1 MFDFLTIDFVRHFPV
16 IAVMGLFLC
25 AFLVEIFG
33 AKNKYIRNTIVLV
46 AAFGAF
52 ALITSLVKPVLFDG
66 EILAYWMGNWEPVS
80 GYAIGIGYEIDALNM
95 FFALLVV
102 TTILLAAIY
111 SIKYMARDHHL
122 GHYYTLFLMLSGSVL
137 GLVLTG
143 DIFNMFV
150 MIEIMTFASVAL
162 TAFRNNK
169 FGSLEA
175 AFKYLI
181 IGSIGSSMTLAG
193 IALLYAQC
201 HTLNM
206 AQISAVLGSGALSPT
221 SICAFALMFAG
232 FGVKSYIVPFHAPA
246 ADAYMTAPTS
256 ISMVFSG
263 MVNKAGVYGMIRLVY
278 VIFRAMDI
286 TPIQLFLVTFGTITM
301 FIGVTMALA
310 QHDFKRLL
318 AFHSISQI
326 GYVITAVSL
335 CTALGLEAGLF
346 HAMNHTLFKGLL
358 FLTAG
363 AVLYA
368 AGTTDLDKL
377 GGLAKKM
384 PKTAVCFLIGAFS
397 ISGLPPFNGF
407 ASKWMIYQATFEK
420 ATTTGNFAYA
430 FVTVVALVVSVMTL
444 ASFIKVTQAVFFGQ
458 LPANLRDVKEVP
470 LLMRIP
476 MWIMSALCIL
486 TGVFYNFVQQH
497 ILVPAAN
504 AAFGVTK
511 YIDSMMGE
519 GTAAASGISDYAV
532 QGVEGIVSIWNPKL
546 WLILFAIVLIAVFIV
561 ILTGDNTRGRVLE
574 KSEEDSEDGKYATFF
589 GGEKSAHS
597 HVSGSDLF
605 WGFKHDFKGY
615 FKFIQGMHSGVVND
629 YALWVV
635 VGAALIVVFMF
646 ATFMFI

>member
-1 MFDFLTIDFVRHFPV
+1 MINMQHFPV

-33 AKNKYIRNTIVLV
+33 AKNKYVRNTIAL
-46 AAFGAF
+46 AASFGAF
-52 ALITSLVKPVLFDG
+52 ALIAALVKPVLIDG
-66 EILAYWMGNWEPVS
+66 GIISYWMGSWEPVS
-80 GYAIGIGYEIDALNM
+80 GYAIGIGYELDALNM

-169 FGSLEA
+169 TGALEA
-175 AFKYLI
+175 GFKYLI
-181 IGSIGSSMTLAG
+181 VGSIGSSMTLAG

-206 AQISAVLGSGALSPT
+206 AQISAALASGLTPT
-221 SICAFALMFAG
+221 SILAFALMFAG
-232 FGVKSYIVPFHAPA
+232 FGVKSYLVPFHAPA

-278 VIFRAMDI
+278 IIFRAMEL
-286 TPIQLFLVTFGTITM
+286 PALQLMLATFGTVTM
-301 FIGVTMALA
+301 FVGVTMALA

-326 GYVITAVSL
+326 GYVITAIGLATV
-335 CTALGLEAGLF
+335 LGLEAGLF

-368 AGTTDLDKL
+368 TGTTDLDKL
-377 GGLAKKM
+377 GGLSKKM
-384 PKTAVCFLIGAFS
+384 PKTTICFLIGAFS

-407 ASKWMIYQATFEK
+407 ASKWMIYQSTYQK
-420 ATTTGNFAYA
+420 AAETGNFAYA
-430 FVTVVALVVSVMTL
+430 FVTIVALVVSVMTL

-458 LPANLRDVKEVP
+458 LPETLKDTKEAP
-470 LLMRIP
+470 LSMRIP

-486 TGVFYNFVQQH
+486 TGVFYSFVEKF
-497 ILVPAAN
+497 LLAPAAK
-504 AAFGVTK
+504 AALNVTN
-511 YIDSMMGE
+511 YIDKMMGE
-519 GTAAASGISDYAV
+519 GTAAAAGMVDYAANDV
-532 QGVEGIVSIWNPKL
+532 VLTLWNPVL
-546 WLILFAIVLIAVFIV
+546 WLVLFAIVLIAVCIV
-561 ILTGDNTRGRVLE
+561 ILTGDKTRGRVLA
-574 KSEEDSEDGKYATFF
+574 KSAADSEDGKYATFF
-589 GGEKSAHS
+589 GGEQSTHS
-597 HVSGSDLF
+597 HVAGSDLF

-629 YALWVV
+629 YALYAV
-635 VGAALIVVFMF
+635 VGAALITVLMFVFVH
-646 ATFMFI
+646 

>member
-1 MFDFLTIDFVRHFPV
+1 MLNFFTLENVKHFPV

-33 AKNKYIRNTIVLV
+33 AKNKYVRNTIVLI
-46 AAFGAF
+46 AAAGVF
-52 ALITSLVKPVLFDG
+52 ALIASLIKPVLIDG
-66 EILAYWMGNWEPVS
+66 EILTYWMGNWEPVS

-143 DIFNMFV
+143 DVFNMFV

-169 FGSLEA
+169 FGALEA
-175 AFKYLI
+175 GFKYLI

-206 AQISAVLGSGALSPT
+206 AQISAALTNNLTPT
-221 SICAFALMFAG
+221 TILAFALMFAG

-246 ADAYMTAPTS
+246 AEAYMTAPTS

-278 VIFRAMDI
+278 VIFRAMDLE
-286 TPIQLFLVTFGTITM
+286 PLQLILATFGTVTM
-301 FIGVTMALA
+301 FVGVTMALA

-326 GYVITAVSL
+326 GYVITAIGLATV
-335 CTALGLEAGLF
+335 LGLEAGLF

-377 GGLAKKM
+377 GGLSKKM
-384 PKTAVCFLIGAFS
+384 PKTTICFLIGAFS

-407 ASKWMIYQATFEK
+407 ASKWMIYQATYEK
-420 ATTTGNFAYA
+420 AAQSGNFAYA
-430 FVTVVALVVSVMTL
+430 FVTIVALVVSVMTL

-458 LPANLRDVKEVP
+458 LPANLKDVKEVP
-470 LLMRIP
+470 LTMRIP
-476 MWIMSALCIL
+476 MWIMSALCVL
-486 TGVFYNFVQQH
+486 SGVFYNAVKKY
-497 ILVPAAN
+497 LLAPAAS
-504 AAFGVTK
+504 AAFNVSS
-511 YIDSMMGE
+511 YIDKMMGE
-519 GTAAASGISDYAV
+519 GTAAAAGVADMAYEPLAISL
-532 QGVEGIVSIWNPKL
+532 WNPVL
-546 WLILFAIVLIAVFIV
+546 WLVLFAIVLIAVCIV
-561 ILTGDNTRGRVLE
+561 ILSGENTRGRVLE
-574 KSEEDSEDGKYATFF
+574 KTEKEPEDGKFATFF
-589 GGEKSAHS
+589 GGEKSSHS
-597 HVSGSDLF
+597 HVAGSDLF

-629 YALWVV
+629 YALWAVV
-635 VGAALIVVFMF
+635 AAALITVL
-646 ATFMFI
+646 MFIFVH

>member
-1 MFDFLTIDFVRHFPV
+1 MLNFFTLENVKHFPAV
-16 IAVMGLFLC
+16 AVMGLFLC
-25 AFLVEIFG
+25 AFMVEIFG
-33 AKNKYIRNTIVLV
+33 SKNKYIRNTIVLI
-46 AAFGAF
+46 AAVGVF
-52 ALITSLVKPVLFDG
+52 ALITSLVKPVLIDG
-66 EILAYWMGNWEPVS
+66 NILAYWMGNWEPVE

-111 SIKYMARDHHL
+111 SIKYMERDHHL

-169 FGSLEA
+169 NGSLEA
-175 AFKYLI
+175 GFKYLI
-181 IGSIGSSMTLAG
+181 IGSVGSSMTLAG

-206 AQISAVLGSGALSPT
+206 AQISAALANGLTPTTVL
-221 SICAFALMFAG
+221 AFALMFSG
-232 FGVKSYIVPFHAPA
+232 FGVKSYLVPFHAPA

-278 VIFRAMDI
+278 IIFRAMDL
-286 TPIQLFLVTFGTITM
+286 PALQLMLATFGTVTM
-301 FIGVTMALA
+301 FVGVTMALA

-326 GYVITAVSL
+326 GYVITAIGLATV
-335 CTALGLEAGLF
+335 LGLEAGLF

-368 AGTTDLDKL
+368 TGTTDLDKL

-384 PKTAVCFLIGAFS
+384 PKTAICFLIGAFS

-407 ASKWMIYQATFEK
+407 ASKWMIYQATYQK
-420 ATTTGNFAYA
+420 AAETGNFAYA
-430 FVTVVALVVSVMTL
+430 FVTIVALVVSVMTL

-458 LPANLRDVKEVP
+458 LPKHLEDTKEVP
-470 LLMRIP
+470 LSMRVP
-476 MWIMSALCIL
+476 MWIMSALCVL
-486 TGVFYNFVQQH
+486 SGVFYSFVEKF
-497 ILVPAAN
+497 LLAPAAKAVLN
-504 AAFGVTK
+504 VTN
-511 YIDSMMGE
+511 YIDKMMGE
-519 GTAAASGISDYAV
+519 GTAAAAGMVDYAANDV
-532 QGVEGIVSIWNPKL
+532 VLTLWNPVL
-546 WLILFAIVLIAVFIV
+546 WLVLFAIVLIAVCIV
-561 ILTGDNTRGRVLE
+561 ILTGDKTRGRVLAKTE
-574 KSEEDSEDGKYATFF
+574 ADSEDGKYATFF
-589 GGEKSAHS
+589 GGEQSAHS
-597 HVSGSDLF
+597 HVAGSDLF

-629 YALWVV
+629 YALYAV
-635 VGAALIVVFMF
+635 VGAALITVLMFVFVH
-646 ATFMFI
+646 